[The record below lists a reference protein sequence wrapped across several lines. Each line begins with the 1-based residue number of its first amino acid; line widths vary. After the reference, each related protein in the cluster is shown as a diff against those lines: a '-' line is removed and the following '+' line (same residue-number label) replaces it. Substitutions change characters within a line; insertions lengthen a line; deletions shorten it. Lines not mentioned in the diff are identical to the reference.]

1 MNNEKVLAILKRAAW
16 TFLQAFL
23 AILIANITSGM
34 AFSEVNWQ
42 HIFDVGVVAGILS
55 VAKSWFVGVPEATTD
70 GTLNIDIKNPNVWQ
84 FDFNQDPSTFHDKK
98 RITLNVNL
106 AELDSKKDSEN
117 N

>member
-1 MNNEKVLAILKRAAW
+1 MNNEKVLAIIKRAAW

-55 VAKSWFVGVPEATTD
+55 VAKSWFVGIPEADTN
-70 GTLNIDIKNPNVWQ
+70 GTLNIDKSNPNVWQ
-84 FDFNQDPSTFHDKK
+84 FDFNQDPSTFHNKK
-98 RITLNVNL
+98 RITLDVNL
-106 AELDSKKDSEN
+106 TELKSKEEN
-117 N
+117 HQN